1 VQKRIPEPSR
11 GMRRGIG
18 GLLTDNHAEYYPSS
32 TVLVKEYVE
41 MIGSKGDR
49 ATGNGNAKLEIS
61 VEPLGIVNMTLYS
74 TMILAA
80 GISVFL
86 NVSSRFAD

>member
-1 VQKRIPEPSR
+1 MQKRIPEPSR

-18 GLLTDNHAEYYPSS
+18 GLLTDNHAEYYHSS
-32 TVLVKEYVE
+32 TVLVKECVE

-49 ATGNGNAKLEIS
+49 ATGNGNVKLEIS